1 MTLFS
6 SKYFYQLKGQNYNI
20 IGWVFFYPFLQ
31 SITFNNTFLI
41 CLFTIILFETSI
53 TAFFM
58 GSIFLLFSLF
68 FYEISF
74 YTILI
79 NFIIVFPFIFIRIYP
94 VIKMKIFSNYFLR
107 FLVSVGTGSKNTPLK
122 RTPKTTNH
130 LIFEIFNVLVLV
142 IFIILFTVKARPPI
156 FNYKSL
162 ISNF

>member
-1 MTLFS
+1 
-6 SKYFYQLKGQNYNI
+6 
-20 IGWVFFYPFLQ
+20 
-31 SITFNNTFLI
+31 
-41 CLFTIILFETSI
+41 
-53 TAFFM
+53 M

-74 YTILI
+74 YTILM

-94 VIKMKIFSNYFLR
+94 VIKNENIFKLFSQV
-107 FLVSVGTGSKNTPLK
+107 LVSVGTGSKNTPLK

-156 FNYKSL
+156 SL
-162 ISNF
+162 IIVFISNF